1 MLMNNPKD
9 TIYKGFPRK
18 VRYLPVPAPLL
29 ESLLEEIDDLAEL
42 KCTLRVIAMLHVK
55 KGHPRFVTLGELQ
68 ADRTLTRSLGQ
79 DGDSASQSIEQGMA
93 KAVRRGTIAV
103 ASVEESGA
111 RQQLFTLNTEVNRT
125 TLEKIAE
132 GATQVSPLPVSEP
145 WVEPEDT
152 PNIFALYE
160 QNVGMLSPM
169 IADELREAEELYPA
183 EWISEAI
190 REAVGL
196 NKRSWRYISRILE
209 RWEHE
214 GRGHG
219 KPGRYSKKA
228 VRY

>member
-1 MLMNNPKD
+1 
-9 TIYKGFPRK
+9 
-18 VRYLPVPAPLL
+18 VPVPAPLL

-169 IADELREAEELYPA
+169 IADELREAEELYPV

>member
-1 MLMNNPKD
+1 MNNPKD

-18 VRYLPVPAPLL
+18 VRYVPVPAPLL

-42 KCTLRVIAMLHVK
+42 KCTLRVIAMVHVK
-55 KGHPRFVTLGELQ
+55 KGHPRFVTLGELR

-79 DGDSASQSIEQGMA
+79 DGASPSQNIEQGMA

-103 ASVEESGA
+103 ASVEESSL

-125 TLEKIAE
+125 ALEKIAE
-132 GATQVSPLPVSEP
+132 GATQVTPLPVSEP

-169 IADELREAEELYPA
+169 IADELREAEELYPV

-190 REAVGL
+190 GEAVGL

>member
-1 MLMNNPKD
+1 MNNPKD

-132 GATQVSPLPVSEP
+132 GATQVSPLPVSDP

-169 IADELREAEELYPA
+169 IADELREAEELYPV

>member
-1 MLMNNPKD
+1 MTQNNREK
-9 TIYKGFPRK
+9 YEGFPRK
-18 VRYLPVPAPLL
+18 VRYVPVPAPLL
-29 ESLLEEIDDLAEL
+29 DSLLEEIDDLAEL
-42 KCTLRVIAMLHVK
+42 KCTLRAIAMLHVK

-68 ADRTLTRSLGQ
+68 ADRTLARSLAQGE
-79 DGDSASQSIEQGMA
+79 DSAAQRIEQGMA

-103 ASVEESGA
+103 ASVEENGL
-111 RQQLFTLNTEVNRT
+111 RQQLFTINTEANRGA
-125 TLEKIAE
+125 LEKVAQGVTSV
-132 GATQVSPLPVSEP
+132 GALPVSEP
-145 WVEPEDT
+145 WVEPADT

-183 EWISEAI
+183 EWIAEAI
-190 REAVGL
+190 GEAVEL

>member
-1 MLMNNPKD
+1 MNNPKD

-68 ADRTLTRSLGQ
+68 AARTLTRSLGQ

-125 TLEKIAE
+125 ALEKITE
-132 GATQVSPLPVSEP
+132 GATQVTPLPVSEP

-169 IADELREAEELYPA
+169 IADELREAEELYPV

>member
-1 MLMNNPKD
+1 MNNPKD

-18 VRYLPVPAPLL
+18 VRYVPVPAPLL

-79 DGDSASQSIEQGMA
+79 DRDSASQSIEQGMA

-169 IADELREAEELYPA
+169 IADELREAEELYPV

-190 REAVGL
+190 SEAVGL

>member
-1 MLMNNPKD
+1 MNNPKD

-18 VRYLPVPAPLL
+18 VRYVPVPAPLL

-103 ASVEESGA
+103 ASVEEGGT

-169 IADELREAEELYPA
+169 IADELREAEELYPV

>member
-1 MLMNNPKD
+1 MNNPKD

-18 VRYLPVPAPLL
+18 VRYVPVPAPLL

>member
-1 MLMNNPKD
+1 MNNPKD

-18 VRYLPVPAPLL
+18 VRYVPVPAPLL

-79 DGDSASQSIEQGMA
+79 DRDSASQSIEQGMA

-169 IADELREAEELYPA
+169 IADELREAEELYPV

>member
-1 MLMNNPKD
+1 MNNPKD

-18 VRYLPVPAPLL
+18 VRYVPVPAPLL

-111 RQQLFTLNTEVNRT
+111 RQQLFTINTEVNRT

-169 IADELREAEELYPA
+169 IADELREAEELYPV

>member
-1 MLMNNPKD
+1 MNNPKD

-18 VRYLPVPAPLL
+18 VRYVPVPAPLL

-79 DGDSASQSIEQGMA
+79 DRDSASQSIEQGMA
-93 KAVRRGTIAV
+93 KAVRRGAIAV

-125 TLEKIAE
+125 ALEKIAE

-169 IADELREAEELYPA
+169 IADELREAEELYPV

>member
-1 MLMNNPKD
+1 MNNPKD

-18 VRYLPVPAPLL
+18 VRYVPIPAPLL

-79 DGDSASQSIEQGMA
+79 DGHSASQSIEQGMA

-169 IADELREAEELYPA
+169 IADELREAEELYPV

>member
-1 MLMNNPKD
+1 MNNPKD

-18 VRYLPVPAPLL
+18 VRYVPVPAPLL

-79 DGDSASQSIEQGMA
+79 DGHSASQSIEQGMA

>member
-1 MLMNNPKD
+1 MTQNNRE
-9 TIYKGFPRK
+9 IFAGFPRK
-18 VRYLPVPAPLL
+18 VRYVPVPAPLL

-79 DGDSASQSIEQGMA
+79 DRDSASQSIEQGMA

-169 IADELREAEELYPA
+169 IADELREAEELYPV

>member
-1 MLMNNPKD
+1 MNNPKD

-125 TLEKIAE
+125 TLEKFAE

-169 IADELREAEELYPA
+169 IADELREAEELYPV

>member
-1 MLMNNPKD
+1 MNNPKD

-18 VRYLPVPAPLL
+18 VRYVPVPAPLL

-132 GATQVSPLPVSEP
+132 GATQVSPLPVSDP

-169 IADELREAEELYPA
+169 IADELREAEELYPV

>member
-1 MLMNNPKD
+1 MNNPKD

-18 VRYLPVPAPLL
+18 VRYVPVPAPLL

-79 DGDSASQSIEQGMA
+79 DGHSASQSIEQGMA

-103 ASVEESGA
+103 ASVEESGL

-169 IADELREAEELYPA
+169 IADELREAEELYPV

-190 REAVGL
+190 GEAVGL

>member
-1 MLMNNPKD
+1 MNNPKD

-103 ASVEESGA
+103 ASVEESGL

-125 TLEKIAE
+125 ALEKIAE
-132 GATQVSPLPVSEP
+132 GATQVTPLPVSEP

-169 IADELREAEELYPA
+169 IADELREAEELYPV

>member
-1 MLMNNPKD
+1 MNNPKD

-18 VRYLPVPAPLL
+18 VRYVPVPAPLL

-93 KAVRRGTIAV
+93 KAVRRGAIAV

-169 IADELREAEELYPA
+169 IADELREAEELYPV

>member
-1 MLMNNPKD
+1 MNNPKD

-18 VRYLPVPAPLL
+18 VRYVPIPAPLL

-169 IADELREAEELYPA
+169 IADELREAEELYPV

-190 REAVGL
+190 GEAVGL

>member
-1 MLMNNPKD
+1 MNNPKD

-18 VRYLPVPAPLL
+18 VRYVPVPAPLL

-79 DGDSASQSIEQGMA
+79 DRDSASQSIEQGMA
-93 KAVRRGTIAV
+93 KAVRRGAIAV

-169 IADELREAEELYPA
+169 IADELREAEELYPV

-190 REAVGL
+190 SEAVGL

>member
-1 MLMNNPKD
+1 MNNPKD

-68 ADRTLTRSLGQ
+68 ADRTLNRSLGQ

-169 IADELREAEELYPA
+169 IADELREAEELYPV

>member
-1 MLMNNPKD
+1 MNNPKD

-18 VRYLPVPAPLL
+18 VRYVPVPAPLL

-79 DGDSASQSIEQGMA
+79 DRDSASQSIEQGMA

-125 TLEKIAE
+125 ALEKIAE

-169 IADELREAEELYPA
+169 IADELREAEELYPV

-190 REAVGL
+190 SEAVGL

>member
-1 MLMNNPKD
+1 MNNPKD

-18 VRYLPVPAPLL
+18 VRYVPVPAPLL

-111 RQQLFTLNTEVNRT
+111 RQLLFTLNTEVNRT

-169 IADELREAEELYPA
+169 IADELREAEELYPV

>member
-1 MLMNNPKD
+1 MNNPKD

>member
-1 MLMNNPKD
+1 MNNPKD

-18 VRYLPVPAPLL
+18 VRYVPVPAPLL

-79 DGDSASQSIEQGMA
+79 DRDSASQSIEQGMA
-93 KAVRRGTIAV
+93 KAVRRGAIAV
-103 ASVEESGA
+103 ASVEQSGA

-169 IADELREAEELYPA
+169 IADELREAEELYPV

-190 REAVGL
+190 SEAVGL

>member
-1 MLMNNPKD
+1 MNNPKD

-18 VRYLPVPAPLL
+18 VRYVPVPAPLL

-79 DGDSASQSIEQGMA
+79 DRDSASQSIEQGMA

-111 RQQLFTLNTEVNRT
+111 RQLLFTLNTEVNRT

-169 IADELREAEELYPA
+169 IADELREAEELYPV

-190 REAVGL
+190 SEAVGL

>member
-1 MLMNNPKD
+1 MNNPKD

-169 IADELREAEELYPA
+169 IADELREAEELYPV

-190 REAVGL
+190 GEAVGL

>member
-1 MLMNNPKD
+1 
-9 TIYKGFPRK
+9 
-18 VRYLPVPAPLL
+18 
-29 ESLLEEIDDLAEL
+29 
-42 KCTLRVIAMLHVK
+42 
-55 KGHPRFVTLGELQ
+55 
-68 ADRTLTRSLGQ
+68 
-79 DGDSASQSIEQGMA
+79 
-93 KAVRRGTIAV
+93 V

-169 IADELREAEELYPA
+169 IADELREAEELYPV

>member
-1 MLMNNPKD
+1 MNNPKD

-18 VRYLPVPAPLL
+18 VRYVPVPAPLL

-79 DGDSASQSIEQGMA
+79 DRDSASQSIEQGMA
-93 KAVRRGTIAV
+93 KAVRRGAIAV
-103 ASVEESGA
+103 ASVEQSGA

-169 IADELREAEELYPA
+169 IADELREAEELYPV

>member
-1 MLMNNPKD
+1 MNNPKD

-111 RQQLFTLNTEVNRT
+111 RQLLFTLNTEVNRT

-169 IADELREAEELYPA
+169 IADELREAEELYPV

>member
-1 MLMNNPKD
+1 MNNPKD

-79 DGDSASQSIEQGMA
+79 DGHSASQSIEQGMA

-169 IADELREAEELYPA
+169 IADELREAEELYPV

>member
-1 MLMNNPKD
+1 MNNPKD

-18 VRYLPVPAPLL
+18 VRYVPVPTPLL

-169 IADELREAEELYPA
+169 IADELREAEELYPV

>member
-1 MLMNNPKD
+1 MNNPKD

-103 ASVEESGA
+103 ASVEQSGA

-169 IADELREAEELYPA
+169 IADELREAEELYPV